1 MILLVTVFDVIS
13 ATAPDP
19 FLIQILGS
27 ESSGASA
34 RRELAL
40 AAGA

>member
-1 MILLVTVFDVIS
+1 MGTKKSKYNNYKMILLVTVFDVIS

-27 ESSGASA
+27 
-34 RRELAL
+34 
-40 AAGA
+40 